1 MRLYPEVS
9 YFTTGEFECPCDCG
23 FGSLEEDISE
33 ELISKLNIMR
43 ALYGKPMVVTSGAR
57 CDEYNNAVGGVANS
71 AHLPH
76 PASGQ
81 CRAVDILVR
90 NGNARLDLVDLAR
103 MVGIER
109 IGIAPD
115 FLHLDVEDELLP
127 VPTIFHY

>member
-1 MRLYPEVS
+1 MKLYPGVS
-9 YFTTGEFECPCDCG
+9 YFTTSEFECPCDCG

-33 ELISKLNIMR
+33 ELIGKLNIMR
-43 ALYGKPMVVTSGAR
+43 TLYGQSMVVTSGAR
-57 CDEYNNAVGGVANS
+57 CDEYNHAIGGVENS

-76 PASGQ
+76 PVSGQ

-90 NGNARLDLVDLAR
+90 NGKARLDLIDLAR
-103 MVGIER
+103 VTGFER
-109 IGIAPD
+109 IGIAPN